1 MKLHTKTGEKQTILR
16 APVLGTQACRG
27 LDHGKGGDG
36 STPHA
41 ALVNFLPLQT
51 LFAPLL
57 THPIFTE
64 GPGPCGHT
72 GRTKSII
79 RGPRLTSGNFQ
90 STSCFQCYV
99 CS

>member
-1 MKLHTKTGEKQTILR
+1 MNLHTKTGEKQTILR

-41 ALVNFLPLQT
+41 ALVNFFLLQT

-57 THPIFTE
+57 TRPSS
-64 GPGPCGHT
+64 
-72 GRTKSII
+72 RRA
-79 RGPRLTSGNFQ
+79 RGLVGTLGVQRA
-90 STSCFQCYV
+90 
-99 CS
+99 